1 MGLMQKAVET
11 YDCHW
16 DYVGRYRSGHTVLA
30 PVSHIVTRADIEII
44 LNAQGEFLSAS
55 AVGKD
60 EAKIVIPA
68 TESSAGRTSGVC
80 AHPLCDQLCY
90 LADYHREK
98 HMDYLTK
105 LEKWVQ
111 SQDSHPKLR
120 PILTYV
126 RGGSIL
132 ADLQQCGLVKRNDQ
146 GVLEDEGKA
155 GKLLVR
161 WRVMGLDD
169 GAPEACWEDTSLMDA
184 FIRFYGLEC
193 GNGPKCLCMV
203 TGQEGRRAQQH
214 PKGIIAVNGNAKL
227 ISSNDTS
234 NFTYLGRFTS
244 EEQTAQISYEASQK
258 AHNALRWLA
267 AEQGVVFGGRT
278 FLCWNP
284 QGHKVASIAG
294 AFAHLAKPVHKPTE
308 YRQELQRTLQGYQSQ
323 LPQSAGV
330 MIAAFDAATSGRLSL
345 TYYNELTGSDFL
357 QRLYDWDNA
366 CCWPVNSYERPSISF
381 GIQSPPLLQIVNCAF
396 GTQREEKGKARLITD
411 DRVMRQ
417 QMQRLIACRIDRGR
431 FSWDVV
437 EALFH
442 RASSLLA
449 YENSVRGVLLST
461 ACAVIRKYYLD
472 RFKEEWS
479 MILEPD
485 KRDRSYQFG
494 RLLAVLEKAE
504 RDTYRNDESREP
516 NAVRQQSTFCRRP
529 LYAANIIESQLER
542 AYFPKLP
549 VGYRMFYK
557 KLIGEIM
564 GQIAQFPEEEWNQP
578 LKETYLMGYYL
589 QRSAL
594 YSHKDGENDETM
606 EEKNHDESAE

>member
-11 YDCHW
+11 YDCHR

-132 ADLQQCGLVKRNDQ
+132 ADLQQCGLVKRNEQ
-146 GVLEDEGKA
+146 GALEDEGKA

-193 GNGPKCLCMV
+193 GNDPKCLCMV

-461 ACAVIRKYYLD
+461 VCAVIRKYYLD